1 MRIGLAGW
9 AINGRFRDEAA
20 PLLVLD
26 FPRVARE
33 EFDIDLIELNNV
45 FLASHED
52 AYLAQLVKNA
62 QDQGVEMLG
71 MAVDR
76 TGNLSALEA
85 GERAQAVSNAMEYF
99 DVSEKLGLKYFRVNS
114 GGSSDGPPEMLAVCI
129 DSFQQLAAEG
139 EKRGIK
145 IVTENHGGLST
156 DPAMMVRLLV
166 GVDSPAMG
174 SLPDYGN
181 FPEEIVL
188 AGMAQIMP
196 FAVAAHVKW
205 TLRGADRNIAPGK
218 RDVPAFVKLC
228 RQMGFDG
235 ALFIED
241 GGACDHRCVLELKG
255 ALMAAIN
262 SELV

>member
-9 AINGRFRDEAA
+9 AINRRFRDEKTPLAA
-20 PLLVLD
+20 LE

-52 AYLAQLVKNA
+52 DYLKELVQSA
-62 QDQGVEMLG
+62 WDQGVEMLG
-71 MAVDR
+71 MAVDG
-76 TGNLSALEA
+76 TGNLSALDA
-85 GERAQAVSNAMEYF
+85 DERAEAVRKAMVYF
-99 DVSEKLGLKYFRVNS
+99 DVSEKLGLSYFRVNT
-114 GGSSDGPPEMLAVCI
+114 GGSADGPPEMLSACV
-129 DSFQQLAAEG
+129 DSFQQLAQEG

-156 DPAMMVRLLV
+156 DPAMMVKLLV

-174 SLPDYGN
+174 SLPDFGN

-188 AGMAQIMP
+188 PGMAQILP
-196 FAVAAHVKW
+196 FAAAAHVKW
-205 TLRGADRNIAPGK
+205 TRRDSDRNVADGK
-218 RDVPAFVKLC
+218 RDVVAFVQLC

-241 GGACDHRCVLELKG
+241 GGACDHRGVLELKG
-255 ALMAAIN
+255 ALLAAIN
-262 SELV
+262 NRG